1 MFSAEDYLDSFFDE
15 SPFSVFGPDFL
26 CQAAL
31 YNACATRDFSLAE
44 RLLLLYGR
52 HPQATQQMKLKFE
65 RDVTLAKKEFPGA
78 DFFLVLP
85 NNGKQKER
93 RILKDLSIGYTETLR
108 EEASFEEARE
118 DEVWVKYGDVRV
130 SLLSYDPRM
139 GRAIIWYASKENML
153 VGLVQS
159 HLPGRPVY
167 GGYVDMTPRVRV
179 LNNNPAERWKWELFI
194 VPVESLAGAKPT
206 VRHIESLSKLLK
218 SIEIKEDALMPPA
231 HFWEIIVEQVREGKL

>member
-1 MFSAEDYLDSFFDE
+1 
-15 SPFSVFGPDFL
+15 
-26 CQAAL
+26 
-31 YNACATRDFSLAE
+31 
-44 RLLLLYGR
+44 
-52 HPQATQQMKLKFE
+52 MKLKFE

-194 VPVESLAGAKPT
+194 VPVDSMTGGMLKPT
-206 VRHIESLSKLLK
+206 VRHIEDLSPFLK
-218 SIEIKEDALMPPA
+218 DRGMKEDALMPPTR
-231 HFWEIIVEQVREGKL
+231 FWEIIVEQVREGKL